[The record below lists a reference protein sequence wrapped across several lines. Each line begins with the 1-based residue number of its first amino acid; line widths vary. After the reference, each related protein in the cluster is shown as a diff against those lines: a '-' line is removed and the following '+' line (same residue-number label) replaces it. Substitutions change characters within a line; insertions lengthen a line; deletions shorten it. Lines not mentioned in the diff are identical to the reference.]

1 MEFLLTGYRRLF
13 ILFSNT
19 GVTAPVFSEKTLAT
33 EGGRMDVVVRGAM
46 YAIWDTGRPRED
58 TAFIAV
64 LNGPPAPPLTLVF
77 RPAHVPLSE
86 AFIGAEILRALK
98 GDSTLIDVV
107 RLDMLSLLGIVKRLG
122 FLLVLLIE
130 DGEDIAKFSI
140 PSNSKIAFILGDHIG
155 FPAPLLESLKRVVD
169 ARLSLGRVSYL
180 GNHCIAFVNEVLDAL
195 S

>member
-1 MEFLLTGYRRLF
+1 MELLLAGYRRLF

-33 EGGRMDVVVRGAM
+33 EGGRMDVVARGAM
-46 YAIWDTGRPRED
+46 YAIWDTERPRED

-64 LNGPPAPPLTLVF
+64 LNGPPNPPLTLVF
-77 RPAHVPLSE
+77 RPTRISLSE
-86 AFIGAEILRALK
+86 VSIGAEILRALRGESK
-98 GDSTLIDVV
+98 LINIV
-107 RLDMLSLLGIVKRLG
+107 RLDILSLLGIVKRLG

-130 DGEDIAKFSI
+130 GGEDIASFSM
-140 PSNSKIAFILGDHIG
+140 PLDGKITFILGDHIG
-155 FPAPLLESLKRVVD
+155 FPVSLLKSLEGVVD

-180 GNHCIAFVNEVLDAL
+180 GSHCIAFVNEILDAL